1 MADNILKDVSAK
13 VGEQAKFS
21 AEVAGEAVGEWF
33 IGKHDKITE
42 KNENYRTLSRYNL
55 YRINGVMQS
64 PLYRVQL

>member
-33 IGKHDKITE
+33 IGKHDKMTD
-42 KNENYRTLSRYNL
+42 KKRKLPYS
-55 YRINGVMQS
+55 QS
-64 PLYRVQL
+64 V